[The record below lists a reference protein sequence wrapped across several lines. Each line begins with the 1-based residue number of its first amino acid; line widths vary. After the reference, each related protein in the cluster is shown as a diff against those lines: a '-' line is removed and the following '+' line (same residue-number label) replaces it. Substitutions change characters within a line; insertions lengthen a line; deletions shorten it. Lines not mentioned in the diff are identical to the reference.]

1 MGGQHIQYK
10 HHTQDFVKYRGKLIL
25 TQNSEIYTSF
35 TPGLLNVNKP
45 FHTGANS
52 LTPEG
57 TVHNQNKFKF
67 MKFTINMQ
75 ITFKKNKK
83 NYKANYNK
91 SIQF

>member
-10 HHTQDFVKYRGKLIL
+10 DHTQDFIKYSNKLIL
-25 TQNSEIYTSF
+25 IQNSEIYTSF
-35 TPGLLNVNKP
+35 TPGLLNVNI

-75 ITFKKNKK
+75 LR
-83 NYKANYNK
+83 
-91 SIQF
+91 